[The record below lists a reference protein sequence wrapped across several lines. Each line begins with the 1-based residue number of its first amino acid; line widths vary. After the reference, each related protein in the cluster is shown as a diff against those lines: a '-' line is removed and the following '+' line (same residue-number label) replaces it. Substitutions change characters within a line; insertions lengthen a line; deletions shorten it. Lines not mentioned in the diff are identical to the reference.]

1 MTGSLLTAEAVRAQL
16 VAACAEAGSQRAWAA
31 RAGVSQ
37 AYLSSVLSGRRE
49 PGESILAAL
58 GLVRVIAYCEAK

>member
-1 MTGSLLTAEAVRAQL
+1 MSDSLLSAATVRTRLAEACR
-16 VAACAEAGSQRAWAA
+16 EAGSQRQWAA

-58 GLVRVIAYCEAK
+58 GLVRVVAYRAAI